1 MIYLDTHVV
10 VWLYAGLVDKLGTV
24 ARELLVGSDLYVSPI
39 VLLELQ
45 YLFEIQRISVDS
57 ATIRHDLA
65 HRIGLRICEK
75 PFAAVVA
82 KACESAWTRDPFDR
96 LIVAHAAL
104 DDTILLSKDKN
115 ILQFYAQARWS

>member
-24 ARELLVGSDLYVSPI
+24 ARELLVGSDLYVSSI

-104 DDTILLSKDKN
+104 DDTILLSKDQN

>member
-24 ARELLVGSDLYVSPI
+24 ARELLVGSDLYVSSI

-75 PFAAVVA
+75 SFAAVVA

-104 DDTILLSKDKN
+104 DDTILLSKDQN

>member
-75 PFAAVVA
+75 PFASVVA

-104 DDTILLSKDKN
+104 DDTILLSKDEN